1 LENRRDGVCHDPTVD
16 YPASKNADFRPYAW
30 AERLSGTRLS
40 ERLLQEL
47 APQVLAAV
55 ARRYGRFDLAEDA
68 AQEALIAA
76 AQQWPVEG
84 VPDNPRGWLIAVAMR
99 RLIDAL
105 RVEASRARRED
116 VAFAREPPAG
126 AVVPDEDDTL
136 TLLFLCCHPALSPA
150 SQLALT
156 LRAVGGLTTAQI
168 ATAFLVPEAT
178 MAQRISRAK
187 ATVADAGGRFALPRG
202 DERAARLGVVL
213 HVLYLMFNEGYTAT
227 AGERLQRRELAHEAI
242 RLTRMLRALLP
253 GDGEVAGLLALML
266 LTQARSGARERPD
279 GRLIPLAEQDRLSWD
294 RGLLQEGAQLIQ
306 ETLSRAPLGPYQLQ
320 AAIAAV
326 HAEALTAVETDW
338 PQVVKLYDLLHALAP
353 SPVVTLNR
361 AVAVAMVDG
370 PQAGLADLDALAG
383 DRRLAGHH
391 RLASVRAHLHEMA
404 GDTQAALAGYEDAA
418 RRTTSIPEQRYLQAQ
433 AERLRRDVENPPTAP
448 TAG

>member
-1 LENRRDGVCHDPTVD
+1 VN
-16 YPASKNADFRPYAW
+16 
-30 AERLSGTRLS
+30 ERILR
-40 ERLLQEL
+40 EL

-55 ARRYGRFDLAEDA
+55 ARRHGRFDLAEDA
-68 AQEALIAA
+68 TQEALIAA
-76 AQQWPVEG
+76 ARQWPVEG
-84 VPDNPRGWLIAVAMR
+84 VPDNPRGWLIAVATR

-105 RVEASRARRED
+105 RAEAARTRREET
-116 VAFAREPPAG
+116 AFAREPPPGAG
-126 AVVPDEDDTL
+126 VSDEDDTL
-136 TLLFLCCHPALSPA
+136 TVLFLCCHPALSPP

-168 ATAFLVPEAT
+168 AAAFLVPEAT

-187 ATVADAGGRFALPRG
+187 ATIADAGGRFELPP
-202 DERAARLGVVL
+202 DEEREARLGVVL

-227 AGERLQRRELAHEAI
+227 SGERLQRRELAREAI
-242 RLTRMLRALLP
+242 RLTRTTRALLP

-266 LTQARSGARERPD
+266 LTQARSGARERSD
-279 GRLIPLAEQDRLSWD
+279 GTLIPLAEQDRLSWD
-294 RGLLQEGAQLIQ
+294 GALLEEGTQLIQ
-306 ETLSRAPLGPYQLQ
+306 QTLSRAPLGSYQLQ

-326 HAEALTAVETDW
+326 HAEAATAADTDW
-338 PQVVKLYDLLHALAP
+338 PQVLKLYDLLHALAP

-370 PQAGLADLDALAG
+370 PRAGLASLDALDG
-383 DRRLAGHH
+383 DRRLASHH
-391 RLASVRAHLHEMA
+391 RLESVRAHLHEMA

-433 AERLRRDVENPPTAP
+433 ADRLRGDVENPPTSP
-448 TAG
+448 TIG